1 MSSIIIYTDGACQHN
16 PGPGG
21 YGVVLTYGEHLR
33 ELQGGFRWTT
43 NNRMEILAAIVG
55 LEALKK
61 TSQVQV
67 VTDSQYVVNSMIK
80 GWAEKWKRQNWM
92 RTRSEKAKNADLW
105 ERLLSLSQMHSVTW
119 TWVRGHSGH
128 EMNERADRLAVEA
141 REDVDALF
149 EDKFFELEVPVE

>member
-1 MSSIIIYTDGACQHN
+1 MFSIIIYTDGACQHN

-21 YGVVLTYGEHLR
+21 YGVVLTYGDHSR

-67 VTDSQYVVNSMIK
+67 VTDSQYVVNSMVK

-92 RTRSEKAKNADLW
+92 RTRSDKAKNADLW

-119 TWVRGHSGH
+119 KWVRGHSGH

-141 REDVDALF
+141 REDVEALL
-149 EDKFFELEVPVE
+149 EDEVFELEVPIE